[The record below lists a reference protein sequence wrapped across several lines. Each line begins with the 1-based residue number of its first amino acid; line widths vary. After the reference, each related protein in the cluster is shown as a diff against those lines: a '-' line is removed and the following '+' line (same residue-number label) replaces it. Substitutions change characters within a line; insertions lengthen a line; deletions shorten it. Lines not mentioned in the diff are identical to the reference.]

1 MSVTQQSIVTG
12 AEVLTALWG
21 AKQLNRAANERIS
34 QGFSDPVDAG
44 TGEYLDY
51 RTDFHWPHILPLTLK
66 RAYTGRQRVAGLLG
80 NRWLCNW
87 SQYLE
92 FDSDG
97 QMATYFDANGLCP
110 AYNTEQVPFNC
121 RNLLVPHYRLLGN
134 RERAIIFDE
143 HSQLGY
149 IFKPVSPGA
158 CRLRLAAIK
167 DRNRNE
173 INFSYNGVGHLVEV
187 RHSSGLTLRVM
198 CGPQGKIYRV
208 TDEADGSELVRYD
221 YDNHGDEWRLSDV
234 QTRFNGALHYTYTE
248 QGWLNSWRDNGPTQ
262 FHLCYDDEGR
272 VVATGTAEGLY
283 NDTFRYFPAERKT
296 EYTDATGAVT
306 TLWFD
311 ETWLLVKQRDPLGRI
326 TKQERNEYDQL
337 LCLRQPGGRIAQLK
351 RDYAGRILS
360 ETDETGRKREW
371 QWNGFGQITA
381 YRDHRTTAAYRYNGE
396 GNLVPGLRYVSVQ
409 RSAWG
414 L

>member
-1 MSVTQQSIVTG
+1 
-12 AEVLTALWG
+12 
-21 AKQLNRAANERIS
+21 
-34 QGFSDPVDAG
+34 
-44 TGEYLDY
+44 
-51 RTDFHWPHILPLTLK
+51 
-66 RAYTGRQRVAGLLG
+66 
-80 NRWLCNW
+80 
-87 SQYLE
+87 
-92 FDSDG
+92 
-97 QMATYFDANGLCP
+97 
-110 AYNTEQVPFNC
+110 
-121 RNLLVPHYRLLGN
+121 
-134 RERAIIFDE
+134 
-143 HSQLGY
+143 
-149 IFKPVSPGA
+149 
-158 CRLRLAAIK
+158 
-167 DRNRNE
+167 
-173 INFSYNGVGHLVEV
+173 
-187 RHSSGLTLRVM
+187 M

-234 QTRFNGALHYTYTE
+234 QTRFNGTLHYTYTE

-396 GNLVPGLRYVSVQ
+396 GNLVPWTSICFSAAISMGALIPVTGVLPNAGKTS
-409 RSAWG
+409 RSSEDQICVACFSET
-414 L
+414 LLF